1 MFATLFNVE
10 VDACTAFPNICGAN
24 ATIQTDLTF
33 AIARLV
39 TPATV
44 KLAPELVS
52 V

>member
-1 MFATLFNVE
+1 MWTNAQRFLTSVA
-10 VDACTAFPNICGAN
+10 PMPI